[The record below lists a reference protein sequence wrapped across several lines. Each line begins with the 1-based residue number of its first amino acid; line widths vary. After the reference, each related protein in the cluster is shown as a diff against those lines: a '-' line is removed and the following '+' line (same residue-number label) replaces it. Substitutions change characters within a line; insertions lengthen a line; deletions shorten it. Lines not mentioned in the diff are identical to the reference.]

1 MRSRIK
7 AEVKASDLRRFLSL
21 LCGKAGIPKEV
32 AAPLIGGLLETSL
45 RGVDSHGV
53 RLLPHYLRAVATG
66 RVDPRAKHAF
76 RKTGPSTGVLDAGH
90 GFGIPAG
97 MRAMEKA
104 MELGAA
110 SGVGAV
116 AVTNS
121 SHFGAA
127 AIYALQAARSNMI
140 GFACTHSDSLVFPH
154 GGAEVF
160 LGTNPVCLAAP
171 CAGGRP
177 FVLDMATSHISWNKL
192 REMQARG
199 AKLEPGMAAGRRGI
213 ACTDSSLATG
223 LLPSGGYKGYGLALA
238 VEILC
243 STLTGMPAGPD
254 VARMFPVDGRRRK
267 LGHFFVAIDIAR
279 FTGLRNFRSRLSAL
293 LKALRTVP
301 PTPGNR
307 GVQVAGD
314 PEWTNFDIRQLRGIP
329 LSRSDLADFRE
340 VAAALGM
347 DTTQFG
353 WLSRAASDA

>member
-21 LCGKAGIPKEV
+21 LCGKARIPKDV
-32 AAPLIGGLLETSL
+32 AAPIVGGLLETSL

-53 RLLPHYLRAVATG
+53 RLLPHYLRAVASG
-66 RVDPRAKHAF
+66 RVDPRAKPSF
-76 RKTGPSTGVLDAGH
+76 RKTGPATGVLDAGF

-104 MELGAA
+104 MELCAA

-116 AVTNS
+116 TVTNS

-199 AKLEPGMAAGRRGI
+199 ARLESGMAAGRRGV
-213 ACTDSSLATG
+213 ACTDSSLAKG

-243 STLTGMPAGPD
+243 STLTAMPAGPGI
-254 VARMFPVDGRRRK
+254 ARMFPVDGRRRK
-267 LGHFFVAIDIAR
+267 LGHFFLALDISR
-279 FTGLRNFRSRLSAL
+279 FTGVRQFKARLRAL
-293 LKALRTVP
+293 LDALRAVP
-301 PTPGNR
+301 AAPGHKR
-307 GVQVAGD
+307 VQVAGD
-314 PEWTNFDIRQLRGIP
+314 PELANYDERSRVGIP
-329 LSRSDLADFRE
+329 LSASEVSDFAK
-340 VAAALGM
+340 AAQELGVEPNR
-347 DTTQFG
+347 FA
-353 WLSRAASDA
+353 WLSTVGR

>member
-1 MRSRIK
+1 MRSKIK
-7 AEVKASDLRRFLSL
+7 AEVKASELRRFLSL
-21 LCGKAGIPKEV
+21 LCDKAGIPKDV
-32 AAPLIGGLLETSL
+32 AAPLVGGLLETSL

-53 RLLPHYLRAVATG
+53 RLLPHYLRAVASG

-76 RKTGPSTGVLDAGH
+76 RKSGPATGVLDAGH

-97 MRAMEKA
+97 LRAMEKA
-104 MELGAA
+104 MELCAA

-127 AIYALQAARSNMI
+127 AIYALHAARGNMI

-199 AKLEPGMAAGRRGI
+199 AKLEPGMAAGRRGVV
-213 ACTDSSLATG
+213 CTDSSLATG

-254 VARMFPVDGRRRK
+254 IARMFPVDGRRRK
-267 LGHFFVAIDIAR
+267 LGHFFLALDISR
-279 FTGLRNFRSRLSAL
+279 FTGVRKFKTRLRTL
-293 LKALRTVP
+293 LEALRSVP
-301 PTPGNR
+301 AAPGHKR
-307 GVQVAGD
+307 VQVAGD
-314 PEWTNFDIRQLRGIP
+314 PEWATYDERLRGGIP
-329 LSRSDLADFRE
+329 LSASEVSDFAK
-340 VAAALGM
+340 AAQELGIEPKR
-347 DTTQFG
+347 FG
-353 WLSRAASDA
+353 WLSSVGR

>member
-7 AEVKASDLRRFLSL
+7 AEVKAFELRRFLSL
-21 LCGKAGIPKEV
+21 LCGRAGIPKEV
-32 AAPLIGGLLETSL
+32 SAPLIGGLLETSL

-53 RLLPHYLRAVATG
+53 RLLPHYLRAVASG
-66 RVDPRAKHAF
+66 RVDPGATVSF
-76 RKTGPSTGVLDAGH
+76 RKTGPATGVLDAGH

-97 MRAMEKA
+97 LRAMEKA
-104 MELGAA
+104 MELCAA

-116 AVTNS
+116 TVTNS

-192 REMQARG
+192 RELQARG
-199 AKLEPGMAAGRRGI
+199 AKLEPGMAAGRRGV
-213 ACTDSSLATG
+213 ACADSSLAAG
-223 LLPSGGYKGYGLALA
+223 LLPSGGHKGYGLALA

-254 VARMFPVDGRRRK
+254 IARMFPVDGQKRK
-267 LGHFFVAIDIAR
+267 LGHFFLALDISR
-279 FTGLRNFRSRLSAL
+279 FTGVRQFKTRLCGL
-293 LKALRTVP
+293 LEALRSVP
-301 PTPGNR
+301 AAPGHKR
-307 GVQVAGD
+307 VQVAGD
-314 PEWTNFDIRQLRGIP
+314 SEWASLDERSRCGIP
-329 LSRSDLADFRE
+329 LSAGELADFTK
-340 VAAALGM
+340 AAQELGVEPKR
-347 DTTQFG
+347 FG
-353 WLSRAASDA
+353 WLSTAGR